1 MGNIMGFE
9 TAKMRQAFFGFD
21 TAWAISQ
28 EKIESFTER
37 KERGQLTEN
46 EQLSYL
52 SRALDRQQEEGS
64 GVSVRE
70 VQELAFSSLF
80 AAVDTTSSML
90 GWNILHIARL
100 PEAQERLHKE
110 ISSAVES
117 VGGGRLSAE
126 VLSKTSAPYLHSL
139 VRETFRMTPTGAIL
153 LNKTVDVD
161 ALEIHGRPMQKG
173 DVVVLEGY
181 SIGMDPLLV
190 EEPHEFRPERWF
202 PDAVDA
208 RKGTPKEVID
218 HPFLKGPFSQG
229 ARRCPGS
236 RVATNEIYAFLSQLV
251 LDWKIKSP
259 ISSLDDIR
267 YQQHTT
273 LEVKLPVFE
282 FEARN

>member
-1 MGNIMGFE
+1 MDGAVQGLGAAIEMIFSPYEIFMGNIMGFE
-9 TAKMRQAFFGFD
+9 TAKMRHAFAGFD
-21 TAWAISQ
+21 TAWVIAQ

-90 GWNILHIARL
+90 GWNILHVDL
-100 PEAQERLHKE
+100 FPEVQERLHKE

-153 LNKTVDVD
+153 LNKIIDVY
-161 ALEIHGRPMQKG
+161 ALEIHGRLMKKG
-173 DVVVLEGY
+173 YVA
-181 SIGMDPLLV
+181 LL
-190 EEPHEFRPERWF
+190 
-202 PDAVDA
+202 
-208 RKGTPKEVID
+208 
-218 HPFLKGPFSQG
+218 
-229 ARRCPGS
+229 
-236 RVATNEIYAFLSQLV
+236 
-251 LDWKIKSP
+251 
-259 ISSLDDIR
+259 
-267 YQQHTT
+267 
-273 LEVKLPVFE
+273 
-282 FEARN
+282 